1 MFEHQPAVT
10 SLPLFPDDS
19 KSVAMIRHSMDVI
32 KDAVSQVNRGQI
44 PVFTVDQSLYT
55 LSKLIQWPWSR
66 THGEDHFVVIFG
78 GLHIEMTV
86 LKVLGDW
93 LEDAGWVEA
102 LVQAKVASAGTAGS
116 FLRAS
121 HVTRTRNAHQVTA
134 SSLHILLKQS
144 YSNECIRMF
153 IMEWQ
158 KHTRLVYTLCHSN
171 GENL

>member
-1 MFEHQPAVT
+1 
-10 SLPLFPDDS
+10 
-19 KSVAMIRHSMDVI
+19 MDVI

-144 YSNECIRMF
+144 YAKYIESLEPETKPDSFQDWKNAF
-153 IMEWQ
+153 GGHFKNKLKNSTQ
-158 KHTRLVYTLCHSN
+158 SFKVAP
-171 GENL
+171 